1 MHKLIVTTIT
11 AIALVATSTGG
22 VVLHGQSP
30 AAAQRAMMLQNL
42 SDHSRTMPLWIP
54 G

>member
-11 AIALVATSTGG
+11 AIALVATIAGG
-22 VVLHGQSP
+22 VVLHRQSP
-30 AAAQRAMMLQNL
+30 EGAQRAMMLQNL
-42 SDHSRTMPLWIP
+42 SDHSRTMPLWAP